1 LKQSIKMIKVNNHTD
16 LYNLI
21 LEQNLTV
28 KQVNEIL
35 KNCLPQTAIF
45 INDNHTPKIMVEI
58 LKAYFEKH
66 KGNYEKPFFLDVDIS
81 LQ

>member
-1 LKQSIKMIKVNNHTD
+1 MIEINNRND
-16 LYNLI
+16 LCNLI
-21 LEQNLTV
+21 LKQNLTV

-45 INDNHTPKIMVEI
+45 LNDNHTPKIMVEI
-58 LKAYFEKH
+58 LKGYFEKY
-66 KGNYEKPFFLDVDIS
+66 KGNCEKPFFLDVDIS